1 MDKKTITVV
10 GIGGV
15 AIAAALLFLMNRR
28 DNGNGSILVSS
39 PDNAFTNPYI
49 TDGKMPGTGFN
60 STVNLKIDVDPYA
73 GLSNKYMPVFGFVGV
88 GVTGT
93 LPTSINN
100 VIVNQTPPAKVVA
113 AAAPAPAPS
122 AGAPTWGS
130 GNYRT
135 PLNGYYDLTG
145 AAPRGLTS
153 NLQRAGGGFGG
164 F

>member
-1 MDKKTITVV
+1 MEKKYVA
-10 GIGGV
+10 IGGV
-15 AIAAALLFLMNRR
+15 AIAAVLLMLMHRR
-28 DNGNGSILVSS
+28 DNGGSVLVPS
-39 PDNAFTNPYI
+39 PENAFTNPYQ

-60 STVNLKIDVDPYA
+60 STVNLNIDTDAYA
-73 GLSNKYMPVFGFVGV
+73 GLSNKYIPVFGFVGV

-100 VIVNQTPPAKVVA
+100 VIVNQAPPAPVVA

-122 AGAPTWGS
+122 GGSVAWGT

-153 NLQRAGGGFGG
+153 NLPRSGGGFGG